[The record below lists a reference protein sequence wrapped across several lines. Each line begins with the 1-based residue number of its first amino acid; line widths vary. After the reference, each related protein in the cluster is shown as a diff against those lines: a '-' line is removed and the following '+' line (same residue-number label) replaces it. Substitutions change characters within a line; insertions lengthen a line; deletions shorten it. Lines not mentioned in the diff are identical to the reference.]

1 MIENIWKAI
10 ETVLSDVTCLCY
22 PQSSATTTT
31 TTSINWIFVASRHH
45 AETRHLQSG
54 WWLKSVS
61 QSAVIEGHRGSHV
74 AKGHCAHQLAAAS
87 RHDGAQS
94 EDQMSD
100 CCLNWI
106 PLWFSMCQNC
116 SAKRRGGVH
125 TGHPPAQQ
133 HRNNIH
139 VLYSV
144 TQREHSCLFTLSF
157 EYPWLKITPTT
168 STYMYIYTSTYMY
181 IYMKKVLL
189 QIPLKPCGDMILLNR
204 ESITS
209 VSVKMQTK

>member
-1 MIENIWKAI
+1 MPETKKKPVQKEDKLDDIRNIWKAI

-22 PQSSATTTT
+22 PQSSATT

-61 QSAVIEGHRGSHV
+61 QSAVIEGHRGRHV

-125 TGHPPAQQ
+125 TVHPPAQQ

-144 TQREHSCLFTLSF
+144 TQREHSCLFTL
-157 EYPWLKITPTT
+157 
-168 STYMYIYTSTYMY
+168 YIYVY
-181 IYMKKVLL
+181 IY
-189 QIPLKPCGDMILLNR
+189 IPLHICIYIWKKCCFKFPWNLVEIWFYLIGNPSPL
-204 ESITS
+204 S
-209 VSVKMQTK
+209 Q